1 MKERFLIHLG
11 DTEILAIIVRNGLFA
26 SSWRNMRS
34 EMLTGTLF
42 LPGISVHT
50 VESLSIY
57 EKRHGINMDSLLFSQ
72 ILGNHRT
79 YGRYLNRDQHENI
92 QKICYTICR
101 GIFSYPCVADENRI
115 NITQADMSIGRTFLA
130 RPVLCGDSID
140 SYPVYKGAN
149 RMFPNP
155 DEFPPKSLSSEHDHM
170 LDQLNK
176 IRECLPCHD
185 KSSCTD
191 YKYVAEATKAVI
203 LEYQLDNSFLGKI
216 LARSLCWMTAEESRL
231 MKLIEKEGF
240 LMEPQDPFQVNNDEH
255 DTDEYFSDSE
265 SEHGFGD
272 NASSDNMPIEPNPL
286 LDVLHDLRESI
297 RDTVRLLCQLKDRE
311 ARSKSS

>member
-11 DTEILAIIVRNGLFA
+11 DAEILAIIVRNGLFA

-34 EMLTGTLF
+34 DMLSGSLF

-50 VESLSIY
+50 VETLNIY
-57 EKRHGINMDSLLFSQ
+57 EKRYGVNLDSLLFHQ
-72 ILGNHRT
+72 ILGTHRS
-79 YGRYLNRDQHENI
+79 YGRYLNREQQDDI

-115 NITQADMSIGRTFLA
+115 NAAQADSHVGRTYLA
-130 RPVLCGDSID
+130 RPVLCGDTLE
-140 SYPVYKGAN
+140 SYPVYKGVH

-155 DEFPPKSLSSEHDHM
+155 EEIPHTPMVPDHDHM

-176 IRECLPCHD
+176 IRECFPCHD
-185 KSSCTD
+185 KATCND
-191 YKYVAEATKAVI
+191 YQYVAEATKAVI
-203 LEYQLDNSFLGKI
+203 QEYQLENSFLGKI

-231 MKLIEKEGF
+231 MRLIEKEGL
-240 LMEPQDPFQVNNDEH
+240 LMEPQDIFQSGSDNLDSDEFF
-255 DTDEYFSDSE
+255 TDQDAD
-265 SEHGFGD
+265 HGFNENNPQD
-272 NASSDNMPIEPNPL
+272 NIPYEPNPL

-311 ARSKSS
+311 AKTKNP